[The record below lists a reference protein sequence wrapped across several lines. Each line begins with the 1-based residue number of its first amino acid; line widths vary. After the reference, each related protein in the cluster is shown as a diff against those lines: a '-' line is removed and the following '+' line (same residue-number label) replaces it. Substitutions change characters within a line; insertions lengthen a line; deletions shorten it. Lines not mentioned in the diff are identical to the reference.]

1 MTAVMSHPDQKP
13 DQSEQPPPPPTT
25 GHLNPLRLPT
35 ISADLLPVEVFVSRR
50 TRRIGRYAGFAL
62 VVVTVLLALW
72 YGLEIV
78 RTAAAESDR
87 DETLENVQSL
97 KRQQSK
103 FDELVKT
110 QNQAKSIKA
119 QLGALM
125 ANDMVWSQLTA
136 AMVAVAPDD
145 VEISGIT
152 AAVPATGVDATT
164 AKNIIGPPTVK
175 VIGTLNINGVGP
187 RKDVIALYVDALDTV
202 KGLANSFLTSAAEGD
217 NGFEFSVKVDITSG
231 ALDNRYKPSAS
242 PSAGAGS

>member
-13 DQSEQPPPPPTT
+13 DLAEPQPTT
-25 GHLNPLRLPT
+25 SHLNPLRQPT

-78 RTAAAESDR
+78 RTSAAESDR
-87 DETLENVQSL
+87 DDTLQNVQSL

-110 QNQAKSIKA
+110 QNQAKAINA
-119 QLGALM
+119 QLATLM
-125 ANDMVWSQLTA
+125 SNDLVWSGLTA
-136 AMVAVAPDD
+136 AMLRVAPDD
-145 VEISGIT
+145 VEIKGVSAT
-152 AAVPATGVDATT
+152 VPAAGADTST

-175 VIGTLNINGVGP
+175 IIGTLTLTGVGP
-187 RKDVIALYVDALDTV
+187 RKDVIALYVDGLDTV
-202 KGLANSFLTSAAEGD
+202 KGLANAFLTSAAEGD
-217 NGFEFSVKVDITSG
+217 DGFEFAVKVDITSA

-242 PSAGAGS
+242 ASASAGAGQ